1 MSLKVQLHIQ
11 KNLKNHNF
19 AKVFLELENL
29 RKVIRK
35 PESRKLCMKISF
47 AEKCIIFGN
56 V

>member
-29 RKVIRK
+29 RKSLENLKV
-35 PESRKLCMKISF
+35 ENY
-47 AEKCIIFGN
+47 A
-56 V
+56 